1 MAAVGL
7 PEVTPPTGVAHDE
20 KLRLRFIATRVEP
33 NLAAPFFARG
43 GALGSACARAETD
56 FSLSGAEFC
65 TSAMVNEAARP
76 IEVELP
82 ASAYTRDVDTG
93 AILISSRLRLNV
105 TTSRLAAAINGT
117 ITGTLSG
124 QGSIPVYELFTEAI
138 ALSEAPATT
147 GGEATT
153 GDSAAGAAADAD
165 AATAAPAEVRVSLPF
180 EQIPM
185 SYGSWDAHSAVIGT
199 AMPAVVAFDPATGA
213 YTEPQD
219 VRFIVDE
226 RVDGLMKLAE
236 PTLQAIYDAAW
247 KTRKSVVYEKSKN
260 LTKAVMR
267 VPAGFNGGGFCLSAS
282 VCDAPFSQSFETLED
297 LVAAGVA
304 MQVDDARE
312 RAQLL
317 EELAVPSYAATVRHA
332 QTLGTALSYTQAN
345 QMPYRVDGT
354 PILTPEG
361 AEMKTAESW
370 RFEASKRRADDC
382 DGSAANIE
390 AAIRQAEHAESLH
403 PGEFPHLRA
412 VANSLGAHYVHG
424 VSVIGAN
431 AGHADAAD
439 TKAKA
444 VTGHAVA
451 ISVDKTRA
459 LLALKRGGEHE
470 VDGQPPDAPER
481 RAKINQARV
490 AAWYPPSLVRRMP
503 AKERAFF
510 ESIESIESLV
520 KLVPHATNA
529 QPLFHEGTTP
539 ASSRAY
545 THDASERDERARTF
559 ALDKEIGTAFAPNV
573 LRMAKLLDS
582 APRDDGIGHAFYSE
596 FVELLVSPTSGLMQ
610 DKELRELE
618 SATCHLLFCKPVAG
632 KPTTVAGAS
641 PRDIA
646 TGDFAMVPLWRVG
659 AKIASIVD
667 SAHAESVSNAIPRRA
682 KPDVISASGA
692 ARLDES
698 LAHLETLRKA
708 IATETPIEE
717 REGHCM
723 LYMASFDSMLRNPA
737 AIEHF
742 GKIIAAR
749 KGVVGD
755 VVLHPI
761 RGVAVRPSAEGSG
774 TGALL
779 AEAGVFAQVSLWV
792 K

>member
-1 MAAVGL
+1 MG
-7 PEVTPPTGVAHDE
+7 
-20 KLRLRFIATRVEP
+20 
-33 NLAAPFFARG
+33 
-43 GALGSACARAETD
+43 
-56 FSLSGAEFC
+56 
-65 TSAMVNEAARP
+65 
-76 IEVELP
+76 
-82 ASAYTRDVDTG
+82 
-93 AILISSRLRLNV
+93 
-105 TTSRLAAAINGT
+105 
-117 ITGTLSG
+117 
-124 QGSIPVYELFTEAI
+124 
-138 ALSEAPATT
+138 
-147 GGEATT
+147 
-153 GDSAAGAAADAD
+153 
-165 AATAAPAEVRVSLPF
+165 
-180 EQIPM
+180 
-185 SYGSWDAHSAVIGT
+185 YGSWDAHSAVIGT
-199 AMPAVVAFDPATGA
+199 AAPAVVAFDPATGG

-226 RVDGLMKLAE
+226 RVDGAMKLAE
-236 PTLQAIYDAAW
+236 PTLQAIYDASW
-247 KTRKSVVYEKSKN
+247 KTRKSVVYAKSKN

-267 VPAGFNGGGFCLSAS
+267 VPAGFNNGGFCLSAS

-304 MQVDDARE
+304 MQVDDPKE
-312 RAQLL
+312 RTQLL
-317 EELAVPSYAATVRHA
+317 EELAVPSYAATVKHA

-354 PILTPEG
+354 PILTPTG
-361 AEMKTAESW
+361 AEMKVAESW

-390 AAIRQAEHAESLH
+390 AAIRQAEQAESLH

-412 VANSLGAHYVHG
+412 IANSLGAHYVHG

-439 TKAKA
+439 TKAKS

-451 ISVDKTRA
+451 ISVDKARA

-470 VDGQPPDAPER
+470 VDGQAPEPLEKR
-481 RAKINQARV
+481 NKINQARV

-510 ESIESIESLV
+510 ESMESIENLV
-520 KLVPHATNA
+520 RLVPHATNA

-545 THDASERDERARTF
+545 THDARERDERARTF

-582 APRDDGIGHAFYSE
+582 APKEADVGHAFYSE
-596 FVELLVSPTSGLMQ
+596 FVELLVSPTSSLMQ

-618 SATCHLLFCKPVAG
+618 SATCHLLFCKPTAG

-659 AKIASIVD
+659 PKLAAIVD
-667 SAHAESVSNAIPRRA
+667 AAHAESVSNAIPRRA
-682 KPDVISASGA
+682 KPDLVSAA
-692 ARLDES
+692 EAERLDAS

-723 LYMASFDSMLRNPA
+723 LYMASFDSLLRNPA

-749 KGVVGD
+749 DGVVGD
-755 VVLHPI
+755 VVVHPI
-761 RGVAVRPSAEGSG
+761 RGVATRAAAEGSG
-774 TGALL
+774 KLV